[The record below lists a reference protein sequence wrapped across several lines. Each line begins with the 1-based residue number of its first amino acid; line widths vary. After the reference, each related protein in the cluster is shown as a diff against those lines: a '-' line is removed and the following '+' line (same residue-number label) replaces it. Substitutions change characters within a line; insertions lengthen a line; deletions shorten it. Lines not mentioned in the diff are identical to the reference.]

1 MEIVCNQNEFNYA
14 IQLVSKAVASRPT
27 HPILANLLLT
37 ADQGTNKISL
47 TGFDLNL
54 GIQTSFDATVN
65 KSGAIT
71 VPSKLLSEI
80 VNKLPS
86 ETPVS
91 LDVDESSDNILIKI
105 EKQPGDESKQLEA
118 IKKVKEILPENV
130 DYRRIEYVGPKVGK
144 ELKVMGFK
152 AVFFS
157 LLAMFIYIWFR
168 FDGWQFGLGAV
179 IAVIHDVIT
188 TVGFFAITQI
198 EFNLASIAAILTIAG
213 YSINDT
219 VVVFDRIRENITK
232 VNDLSFIKLLNKS
245 INETL
250 SRTIM
255 TSLTTLIALMALIVL
270 GGQVISGFIIA
281 MIWGVLIGTYSSI
294 FIAAS
299 LISLLG
305 YKSKNNK

>member
-1 MEIVCNQNEFNYA
+1 M
-14 IQLVSKAVASRPT
+14 K
-27 HPILANLLLT
+27 PILN
-37 ADQGTNKISL
+37 ISQN
-47 TGFDLNL
+47 FNFNFFS
-54 GIQTSFDATVN
+54 IRNFSFVF
-65 KSGAIT
+65 SIILI
-71 VPSKLLSEI
+71 LLSIVFVIKKNLNFGIDFIGGIMIDAKFTSPPDLDILRADINNLSLGNYEI
-80 VNKLPS
+80 Q
-86 ETPVS
+86 EFGTP
-91 LDVDESSDNILIKI
+91 DNILIKI

-232 VNDLSFIKLLNKS
+232 VNDLSFVKLLNKS

-255 TSLTTLIALMALIVL
+255 TSLSTLIALIALIVL

-281 MIWGVLIGTYSSI
+281 MIWGVLVGTYSSI

-305 YKSKNNK
+305 YKSRNNK

>member
-1 MEIVCNQNEFNYA
+1 MKPIINISQNFNFNFSS
-14 IQLVSKAVASRPT
+14 IRNFSFVFSI
-27 HPILANLLLT
+27 IL
-37 ADQGTNKISL
+37 I
-47 TGFDLNL
+47 
-54 GIQTSFDATVN
+54 
-65 KSGAIT
+65 
-71 VPSKLLSEI
+71 LLSI
-80 VNKLPS
+80 FFVFKKNLNFGIDFIGGIMIDAKFINPAD
-86 ETPVS
+86 
-91 LDVDESSDNILIKI
+91 LDVLRVDINNLSLGSIEIQEFGTPDNILIKI

-144 ELKVMGFK
+144 ELKIMGLK

-188 TVGFFAITQI
+188 TIGFFAITQI

-232 VNDLSFIKLLNKS
+232 VNNLDFSKLLNKS

-255 TSLTTLIALMALIVL
+255 TSLTTLIALIALIVL
-270 GGQVISGFIIA
+270 GGKVISGFIIA